1 MKTPQPPSQPSEETE
16 SYGSFPNP
24 FSAVNIVKYL
34 AIGFSVLIGGILVVV
49 AFSLFITVIIP
60 VFLIGAAIS
69 LWNNR
74 KSLSFHKIRSFFR
87 RSEKKYA
94 STEKV
99 AEEEVIDI

>member
-1 MKTPQPPSQPSEETE
+1 MKTPYPSSQPSEETE
-16 SYGSFPNP
+16 SYRSFLNP

-34 AIGFSVLIGGILVVV
+34 AVGFSVLIGGILIVVV
-49 AFSLFITVIIP
+49 FSLFFTVIIP

-74 KSLSFHKIRSFFR
+74 KSLSFRKVRFFFR
-87 RSEKKYA
+87 RPEKKYA

-99 AEEEVIDI
+99 AEEEVIDV